1 MAETISRTLAEVGGE
16 SFTLFRQVIGEIV
29 NDYIK
34 VNGVLYKAEA
44 LFAAE
49 RDRFKIWAIDLGL
62 LVPGH
67 GSLDYRVREAES
79 LAQTLQ
85 TFLVDLNQSL
95 FEVLERVKNP
105 SWQRSNDTPGDIG
118 KHRGFGGLQ
127 DHGVYQD
134 GESDMGDAG
143 GSDAGSESDI
153 ELLLD
158 SVKDVIDRLYKLS
171 TKIRNPSTRLASSKA
186 QRFRQID
193 DETGIDLLQTFEHYD
208 YDFVRSIF
216 FRSDSKIPK
225 DAHVEQPSAEQSA
238 NSQDELWHQKM
249 ACVLCKSRAEAAKA
263 AEGVDMEDSM
273 ERPSYDVGENGTF
286 LIHRI
291 ARANVRRRQQFAY
304 WKKHRDKLKKYTQIA
319 VERAGPPSETAQEVL
334 RAPALKVDDSHLE
347 IMLRREETLPA
358 PSVTTA
364 SRLQPRLLNLDD
376 NKSTISV
383 SEYAP
388 STWGPSQEAVDFPAP
403 PKRVPGKKFFNCP
416 YCFTTCPNDV
426 LSDKAWKYEDSAHL

>member
-1 MAETISRTLAEVGGE
+1 VSYVNNSDMAETISRTLAEVGRE
-16 SFTLFRQVIGEIV
+16 TFTLFRQVIDEIV
-29 NDYIK
+29 SDYIK
-34 VNGVLYKAEA
+34 VNGVLYKADA

-85 TFLVDLNQSL
+85 TFLIDLNQSL
-95 FEVLERVKNP
+95 FEVLDRVKNP
-105 SWQRSNDTPGDIG
+105 GWNRSNDTPGDIG
-118 KHRGFGGLQ
+118 KHSGFGGLQ

-134 GESDMGDAG
+134 GESDMDDAG
-143 GSDAGSESDI
+143 GSDAESESDI

-225 DAHVEQPSAEQSA
+225 DAHGERPSAEQSA

-249 ACVLCKSRAEAAKA
+249 TSVLCKSRAEAAKA
-263 AEGVDMEDSM
+263 AEGVDVEDST
-273 ERPSYDVGENGTF
+273 ERPSYDVGGNGTF
-286 LIHRI
+286 LIRRI
-291 ARANVRRRQQFAY
+291 ARANGRRRQQFAY
-304 WKKHRDKLKKYTQIA
+304 WKKHRDKLKRYTQIA
-319 VERAGPPSETAQEVL
+319 VERAGPSPEAAQKVL
-334 RAPALKVDDSHLE
+334 GARALKEDDSHLE
-347 IMLRREETLPA
+347 RA

-364 SRLQPRLLNLDD
+364 SRLQLKSLNLDD
-376 NKSTISV
+376 NKPIISV

-388 STWGPSQEAVDFPAP
+388 STSGPSKEAVDFPAP

-426 LSDKAWKYEDSAHL
+426 LSEKAWKYEDSAHL